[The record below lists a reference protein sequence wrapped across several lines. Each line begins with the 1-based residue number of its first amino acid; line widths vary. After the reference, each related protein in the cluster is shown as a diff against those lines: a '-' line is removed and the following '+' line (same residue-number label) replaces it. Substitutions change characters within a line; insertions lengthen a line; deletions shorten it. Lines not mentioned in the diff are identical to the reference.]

1 MTTRKSI
8 SFSEISSAIE
18 KIAADIAANHSGTE
32 TLVLAAIA
40 NGGIALSELLRARLL
55 ESHGLQTHS
64 ATIDISFHRDDIG
77 VNPISKEF
85 ESTSL
90 VQNPEDATI
99 ILTDDVIFSGRSARA
114 ALSEL
119 HALGRP
125 RKVELAVL
133 VDRGNRCL
141 PIEPN
146 FRGISE
152 TTSIDEKVKVHLSP
166 KNPEKSHVDII
177 SP

>member
-8 SFSEISSAIE
+8 SSSEISSAIE
-18 KIAADIAANHSGTE
+18 KIAADIAATHSGTK

-40 NGGIALSELLRARLL
+40 NGGIAFSESLRARLL

-77 VNPISKEF
+77 VNPISKEV

-99 ILTDDVIFSGRSARA
+99 ILTDDVIFSGRSVRA

-133 VDRGNRCL
+133 VDRGNRRL

-146 FRGISE
+146 YRGISE
-152 TTSIDEKVKVHLSP
+152 NTTIDEKVEVHLFP
-166 KNPEKSHVDII
+166 KNPEKSHVDIL

>member
-8 SFSEISSAIE
+8 NSGEINAAIE
-18 KIAADIAANHSGTE
+18 KIAGDIAATHSGTK
-32 TLVLAAIA
+32 TLVLAAVA
-40 NGGIALSELLRARLL
+40 NGGIALSELLRDRLL

-77 VNPISKEF
+77 VNPISKEV

-99 ILTDDVIFSGRSARA
+99 ILIDDVIFSGRSVRA
-114 ALSEL
+114 ALSEV

-125 RKVELAVL
+125 QKVELAVL
-133 VDRGNRCL
+133 VDRGNRRL

-146 FRGISE
+146 YRGISE
-152 TTSIDEKVKVHLSP
+152 STTIDEKVEVHLFQ
-166 KNPEKSHVDII
+166 KNPEKSHVDIL

>member
-8 SFSEISSAIE
+8 SSNEISAAID
-18 KIAADIAANHSGTE
+18 KIAADIAATHSE
-32 TLVLAAIA
+32 SQTLVLAAVA
-40 NGGIALSELLRARLL
+40 NGGIALSELLRARLI
-55 ESHGLQTHS
+55 ESHSLQTHS

-77 VNPISKEF
+77 VNPISKEV

-90 VQNPEDATI
+90 MQNPEDATI
-99 ILTDDVIFSGRSARA
+99 ILIDDVIFSGRSVRA

-133 VDRGNRCL
+133 VDRGNRRL

-146 FRGISE
+146 YRGISE
-152 TTSIDEKVKVHLSP
+152 TTTIDEKVEVHLFP
-166 KNPEKSHVDII
+166 KNSEKSHVDIL